1 MRASVPMLLAAL
13 VAVPALAGDDERTD
27 AMQKLQKAES
37 VLQASLNAPD
47 KGIPQDLLDKAEC
60 VGVFPD
66 VTKGAFI
73 VGGQGGKGVFTC
85 RDASGKMGAPA
96 FYTIGG
102 GSVGWQ
108 FGGEQT
114 DLILLVMDKDGMK
127 HLLKEKFT
135 LGAEASATA
144 GPVGRTAKAAT
155 DPTFKSQMLAWSRA
169 QGAFVGASVDGSVV
183 KPDDSRNVAV
193 YGKGKDKHDDDAK
206 VNVKAILFDHSVAPP
221 AEANAFLNTLNRSAA
236 RG

>member
-13 VAVPALAGDDERTD
+13 VTVPAFAGDDERTD

-37 VLQASLNAPD
+37 VLQASLTAPD

-114 DLILLVMDKDGMK
+114 DLILLVMDKDGMQ

-135 LGAEASATA
+135 LGAEASAAA

-155 DPTFKSQMLAWSRA
+155 DPTLRTQ
-169 QGAFVGASVDGSVV
+169 
-183 KPDDSRNVAV
+183 
-193 YGKGKDKHDDDAK
+193 
-206 VNVKAILFDHSVAPP
+206 IL
-221 AEANAFLNTLNRSAA
+221 
-236 RG
+236 

>member
-1 MRASVPMLLAAL
+1 MRASVPVLLAAMI
-13 VAVPALAGDDERTD
+13 AVPAFANDEKDDARE
-27 AMQKLQKAES
+27 KLQKADA
-37 VLQASLNAPD
+37 VLQASLEAPD
-47 KGIPQDLLDKAEC
+47 KGLPKDMLEKAEC

-73 VGGQGGKGVFTC
+73 VGGTGGKGVFTC

-114 DLILLVMDKDGMK
+114 DLILLVMNKEGMK
-127 HLLKEKFT
+127 HLLDDKFT
-135 LGAEASATA
+135 VGAEASATA
-144 GPVGRTAKAAT
+144 GPVGRTGKAAT
-155 DPTFKSQMLAWSRA
+155 DAEMHAQMLSWSRA
-169 QGAFVGASVDGSVV
+169 QGAFVGASLDGSVV
-183 KPDDSRNVAV
+183 KPDKSRNEDV
-193 YGKGKDKHDDDAK
+193 YGKGKTAK
-206 VNVKAILFDHSVAPP
+206 NILLDHSVPAPP
-221 AEANAFLNTLNRSAA
+221 EAQAFLKTLNQSAN

>member
-1 MRASVPMLLAAL
+1 MLLAAM
-13 VAVPALAGDDERTD
+13 VALPVLANDEKDDARE
-27 AMQKLQKAES
+27 KLQKAEA
-37 VLQASLNAPD
+37 VLRSSLDAPD

-85 RDASGKMGAPA
+85 RDSSGKMGAPA

-108 FGGEQT
+108 FGGQQT
-114 DLILLVMDKDGMK
+114 DLILLVMNKDGMK
-127 HLLKEKFT
+127 HLLDDKFT
-135 LGAEASATA
+135 LGGEASATA
-144 GPVGRTAKAAT
+144 GPVGRTGKAAT
-155 DPTFKSQMLAWSRA
+155 DAELKAGILSWSRS
-169 QGAFVGASVDGSVV
+169 QGAFLGAALDGSVV
-183 KPDDSRNVAV
+183 KPDKSRNEDV
-193 YGKGKDKHDDDAK
+193 YGKSVSA
-206 VNVKAILFDHSVAPP
+206 KAILLDHSVQPTADAMPY
-221 AEANAFLNTLNRSAA
+221 LSTLNSRSTD

>member
-13 VAVPALAGDDERTD
+13 VALPVLAGDDERTD
-27 AMQKLQKAES
+27 ATQKLQKADA
-37 VLQASLNAPD
+37 VLRASIEAPD
-47 KGIPQDLLDKAEC
+47 KGIPLDMLEKAEC

-85 RDASGKMGAPA
+85 RDSSGKMGAPA

-114 DLILLVMDKDGMK
+114 DLVLLVMNKEGMK
-127 HLLKEKFT
+127 HLLDSKFT

-144 GPVGRTAKAAT
+144 GPVGRTGKAAT
-155 DPTFKSQMLAWSRA
+155 DAELNAQILSWSRA
-169 QGAFVGASVDGSVV
+169 QGAFLGAALDGSVV
-183 KPDDSRNVAV
+183 KPDDSRNEAV
-193 YGKGKDKHDDDAK
+193 YGKGKTVK
-206 VNVKAILFDHSVAPP
+206 NVLLDHSVPP
-221 AEANAFLNTLNRSAA
+221 TADATAFLNTLNKSAN

>member
-1 MRASVPMLLAAL
+1 VRRGVP
-13 VAVPALAGDDERTD
+13 GRH
-27 AMQKLQKAES
+27 Q
-37 VLQASLNAPD
+37 
-47 KGIPQDLLDKAEC
+47 
-60 VGVFPD
+60 
-66 VTKGAFI
+66 GAFI

-144 GPVGRTAKAAT
+144 GPVGRTAKRRT

-169 QGAFVGASVDGSVV
+169 QGAFVGRRSTAAS
-183 KPDDSRNVAV
+183 
-193 YGKGKDKHDDDAK
+193 
-206 VNVKAILFDHSVAPP
+206 
-221 AEANAFLNTLNRSAA
+221 
-236 RG
+236 

>member
-114 DLILLVMDKDGMK
+114 DLVLLVMDKDGMK
-127 HLLKEKFT
+127 HLIKEKFT

-155 DPTFKSQMLAWSRA
+155 DPTLRSQILAWSRA
-169 QGAFVGASVDGSVV
+169 QGAFLGAAVDGSVV

-193 YGKGKDKHDDDAK
+193 SGKGKDKHDDDAK
-206 VNVKAILFDHSVAPP
+206 IDVKAILLDHKVAPP
-221 AEANAFLNTLNRSAA
+221 AEATAFLNTLNRSAD

>member
-13 VAVPALAGDDERTD
+13 VVLPAFAGDDERTD
-27 AMQKLQKAES
+27 ARQKLQKANE
-37 VLQASLNAPD
+37 VLTASIEAPD
-47 KGIPQDLLDKAEC
+47 KGIPLDMLEKAEC

-73 VGGQGGKGVFTC
+73 VGGQGGKGVFSC
-85 RDASGKMGAPA
+85 RDAKGKMGAPA

-114 DLILLVMDKDGMK
+114 DLILLVMNKDGMK
-127 HLLKEKFT
+127 HLLDSKFT

-144 GPVGRTAKAAT
+144 GPVGRTGKAAT
-155 DPTFKSQMLAWSRA
+155 DAELHAQILSWSRA
-169 QGAFVGASVDGSVV
+169 QGAFVGAALDGSVV
-183 KPDDSRNVAV
+183 KPDDSRNEAV
-193 YGKGKDKHDDDAK
+193 YGKGKTVK
-206 VNVKAILFDHSVAPP
+206 NVLMDHSVPP
-221 AEANAFLNTLNRSAA
+221 TADANAFLNTLNKSAA